1 MLERFKAYIHEKE
14 LFAPEDKLLLAVSGG
29 IDSVVMCLLFHKAN
43 FNFAI
48 AHCNFALR
56 GEESDEDELF
66 VKKLAKK
73 YKVPFYCDHFETA
86 SFAERE
92 KISIQMAARTL
103 RYEWFEKLLDSEGYH
118 YVATAHHLNDA
129 VETLLLNITKG
140 TGIAGL
146 HGIQPKV
153 KRLVRPLL
161 FADKEEIYACVV
173 DNQLA
178 WREDSSNQS
187 VKYQRNLIRNEVIPL
202 LKTINPSL
210 ESTMKQTIERV
221 TAVEQ
226 LFYAEVERVR
236 QKLVR
241 KEPGIIY
248 IEINLLQ
255 QEAEPLIKLYELI
268 KEYHFSYTQAQDIWQ
283 VLGSGPGRQFDSPTH
298 ILVKDRKEL
307 IITAKQLYT
316 FMSASIEAGQESFS
330 NELLELQI
338 KESSAENFTIPADA
352 AIASLDKGL
361 LQFPLKLRKWKEGD
375 WFCPLGM
382 NKKKKLSDFLI
393 DTKVPLNLKEK
404 IWILT
409 SNGSIVWIV
418 GHRIDNRF
426 KITDKTEQI
435 LQITAVKKE

>member
-1 MLERFKAYIHEKE
+1 
-14 LFAPEDKLLLAVSGG
+14 
-29 IDSVVMCLLFHKAN
+29 
-43 FNFAI
+43 
-48 AHCNFALR
+48 
-56 GEESDEDELF
+56 
-66 VKKLAKK
+66 
-73 YKVPFYCDHFETA
+73 
-86 SFAERE
+86 
-92 KISIQMAARTL
+92 
-103 RYEWFEKLLDSEGYH
+103 
-118 YVATAHHLNDA
+118 
-129 VETLLLNITKG
+129 
-140 TGIAGL
+140 
-146 HGIQPKV
+146 
-153 KRLVRPLL
+153 
-161 FADKEEIYACVV
+161 
-173 DNQLA
+173 
-178 WREDSSNQS
+178 
-187 VKYQRNLIRNEVIPL
+187 
-202 LKTINPSL
+202 
-210 ESTMKQTIERV
+210 
-221 TAVEQ
+221 
-226 LFYAEVERVR
+226 
-236 QKLVR
+236 
-241 KEPGIIY
+241 
-248 IEINLLQ
+248 LQ